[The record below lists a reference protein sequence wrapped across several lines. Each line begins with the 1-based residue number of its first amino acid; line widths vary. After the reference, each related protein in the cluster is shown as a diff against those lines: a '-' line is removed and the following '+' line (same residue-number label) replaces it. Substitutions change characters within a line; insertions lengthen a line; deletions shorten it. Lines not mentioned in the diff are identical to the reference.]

1 MQMEK
6 GPHFVSVTRNCNH
19 QNDIFEA
26 DGVFILP
33 PSLHQCS
40 VYGYLEVLEATR
52 KGKQSKQGFEIT
64 TGNRS
69 RGPAAS
75 PCIEG
80 RAVTNYANPRSVI
93 NKRADEETNKNPHK
107 DGILKKRLKVK
118 ER

>member
-1 MQMEK
+1 M
-6 GPHFVSVTRNCNH
+6 
-19 QNDIFEA
+19 
-26 DGVFILP
+26 
-33 PSLHQCS
+33 CS
-40 VYGYLEVLEATR
+40 FYRLLSISAPFYGYLKVLEATR

-64 TGNRS
+64 TSKRS
-69 RGPAAS
+69 RGSAAS